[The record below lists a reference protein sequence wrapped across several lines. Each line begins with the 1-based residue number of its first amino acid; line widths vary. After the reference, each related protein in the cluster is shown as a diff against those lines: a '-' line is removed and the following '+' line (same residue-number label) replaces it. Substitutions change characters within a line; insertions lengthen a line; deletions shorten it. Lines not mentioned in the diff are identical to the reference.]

1 MLNHGTSMKRI
12 QSLAL
17 LLLLGIHSLTSYAA
31 DVRVCNKG
39 NAALTNL
46 DVNSWKIPKLDAG
59 DCTAYFNNPGAQE
72 YVTVSVRVDGNILGF
87 RPKRTSFLLGEGK
100 FTYQVSVN
108 NDRLQLVT
116 VKD

>member
-1 MLNHGTSMKRI
+1 MPILGTLIKPY
-12 QSLAL
+12 QSLVFLIL
-17 LLLLGIHSLTSYAA
+17 LSITSVTSFGA

-39 NAALTNL
+39 NVALTNL

-59 DCTAYFNNPGAQE
+59 ECTAYFNNPGAQE
-72 YVTVSVRVDGNILGF
+72 FVTVSVRIDGNILGF

>member
-1 MLNHGTSMKRI
+1 MRYIQRTLAFCLASTIATHGV
-12 QSLAL
+12 Q
-17 LLLLGIHSLTSYAA
+17 AA

-39 NAALTNL
+39 DIVLNNL

-59 DCTAYFNNPGAQE
+59 ECTAYFNNPGAQE